1 MKWSFFHFFI
11 SKRILVRK
19 LQVDGL
25 DLSTLKW
32 VIFAGNWDKYDNWP
46 LNSASKIKYYNYY
59 SL

>member
-1 MKWSFFHFFI
+1 MKLFSFFYFEENTGQKTAKWIRFI
-11 SKRILVRK
+11 NSK
-19 LQVDGL
+19 G
-25 DLSTLKW
+25 